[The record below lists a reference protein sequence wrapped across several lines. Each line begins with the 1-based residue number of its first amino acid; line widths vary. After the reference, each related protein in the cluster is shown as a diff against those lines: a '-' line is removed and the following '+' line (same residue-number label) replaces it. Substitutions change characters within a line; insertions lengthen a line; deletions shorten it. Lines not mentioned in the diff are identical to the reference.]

1 MRIPAVL
8 LAMVGITSASG
19 AAAAPAAAPD
29 RVTLELQVSEALGQP
44 LPCRIHLADAAGKP
58 QQSPGLPFWKD
69 HFVCDGRAALEL
81 APGPYTYQIERGPE
95 YQRVSGRIELEPGP
109 GQTIKIVVKRIA
121 DLRKQGWFCGDLHVH
136 RPVHDLPLLMRAE
149 DLDIAPV
156 ITWWNK
162 TNLWKDQPIPD
173 SPLRRFDGLRFYHVM
188 AGEDE
193 RQGGALLYFNL
204 DKPIDIMS
212 AAAEYPSPM
221 KFVAEARRRDRKV
234 WIDIE
239 KPFWWDVPV
248 WLASGEMD
256 SIGLANNH
264 MQHGGMMANEAW
276 GKPRDTTRL
285 PGPLG
290 NGWWSQEIYY
300 HLLNCG
306 LRLPPSAGSA
316 SGVLANP
323 VGYNRVYV
331 HLNGELEYDKWWQ
344 GLKEGRCFVTNGPLL
359 LCTAQGE
366 LPGHVFQI
374 RQDKPL
380 ELQLDLRLISQD
392 AVPRIEIIKNG
403 RVDQVINLDDAQ
415 SHRRAAAVSFREGG
429 WFLARAV
436 AGNRNTFR
444 FASTGPFYV
453 ESGESKPRIS
463 RTSAQFFVD
472 WVAERE
478 KRIRAKDLPDD
489 QLGQIMEHQE
499 MARRFWQ
506 ERLDRANAE

>member
-8 LAMVGITSASG
+8 LAMIGVTWASG
-19 AAAAPAAAPD
+19 AAPD
-29 RVTLELQVSEALGQP
+29 RVTLEIQVSDSAGQA
-44 LPCRIHLADAAGKP
+44 LPCRIHLADSAGKP
-58 QQSPGLPFWKD
+58 QQAPGQPFWRD
-69 HFVCDGRAALEL
+69 HFVSDGRVALEL
-81 APGPYTYQIERGPE
+81 APGAYTYQIERGPE
-95 YQRVSGRIELEPGP
+95 YQRVAGRINLEPGP
-109 GQTIKIVVKRIA
+109 AVTVKIALKRIA
-121 DLRKQGWFCGDLHVH
+121 DLRKQRWYCGDLHVH
-136 RPVHDLPLLMRAE
+136 RPAGDMPLLMKAE

-162 TNLWKDQPIPD
+162 NSLWKDQPIPD
-173 SPLRRFDGLRFYHVM
+173 SPLRRFDGSRFYHVM

-193 RQGGALLYFNL
+193 RHGGALLYSNL
-204 DKPIDIMS
+204 DKPIDITS

-221 KFVAEARRRDRKV
+221 NFVAEARRRDRKV

-276 GKPRDTTRL
+276 GKPRDTTRF

-290 NGWWSQEIYY
+290 NGFWSQEIYY

-331 HLNGELEYDKWWQ
+331 HVNGEFEYEKWWH
-344 GLKEGRCFVTNGPLL
+344 GLKAGRCFVTNGPLL
-359 LCTAQGE
+359 LCTADGE

-374 RQDKPL
+374 EQNKPL
-380 ELQLDLRLISQD
+380 ELNLDLRLVSQD

-403 RVDQVINLDDAQ
+403 RVDQVIALDDAQ
-415 SHRRAAAVSFREGG
+415 SHQHLAAVSFQENG
-429 WFLARAV
+429 WFLVRAV
-436 AGNRNTFR
+436 AAERNTFR
-444 FASTGPFYV
+444 FAFTGPFYV
-453 ESGESKPRIS
+453 ESRELKRRIS

-478 KRIRAKDLPDD
+478 KQVRSKGLPAD
-489 QLGQIMEHQE
+489 QLREVMEHHE
-499 MARRFWQ
+499 MAKRFWQ
-506 ERLDRANAE
+506 ERLNQANAE